1 MDLLP
6 TLLVLLAALL
16 HATWNVIV
24 KQDSDRL
31 LFLTLMSVASALLWL
46 PLLPFVNP
54 PGGAAFVY
62 VIVSAVLHAFYKLF
76 LAGGYRHGDLNQVY
90 PVARGAA
97 PLLVGLLAYLVAD
110 ETLDPLQIAAVLL
123 IGGGIMSL
131 ILHRGLPVRREA
143 KALGYAAATAVMIA
157 GYTVVDG
164 LGVRVAASVLGY
176 AVYLFV
182 FEGVFFTAIA
192 IAMRGR
198 AVIAYSRVAWKPV
211 AASALF
217 SSAAYA
223 LVLWALTLADMALV
237 SALRETSVL
246 FGALMGTFLLREALG
261 AWRISSAAV
270 ILTGLVLL
278 HG

>member
-1 MDLLP
+1 
-6 TLLVLLAALL
+6 
-16 HATWNVIV
+16 
-24 KQDSDRL
+24 
-31 LFLTLMSVASALLWL
+31 MSVASALLWL
-46 PLLPFVNP
+46 PLLSFVNP

-62 VIVSAVLHAFYKLF
+62 VIVSAVLHALYKLF
-76 LAGGYRHGDLNQVY
+76 LAGGYRHGDPNQVY

-110 ETLDPLQIAAVLL
+110 ETLNPLQIAAVLL

-164 LGVRVAASVLGY
+164 FGVRVAASVLGY

-182 FEGVFFTAIA
+182 FERVFFTA

-198 AVIAYSRVAWKPV
+198 AVTAYSRVAWKPV

-217 SSAAYA
+217 SSAAYD
-223 LVLWALTLADMALV
+223 LVL
-237 SALRETSVL
+237 
-246 FGALMGTFLLREALG
+246 
-261 AWRISSAAV
+261 
-270 ILTGLVLL
+270 
-278 HG
+278 

>member
-1 MDLLP
+1 
-6 TLLVLLAALL
+6 
-16 HATWNVIV
+16 
-24 KQDSDRL
+24 
-31 LFLTLMSVASALLWL
+31 
-46 PLLPFVNP
+46 
-54 PGGAAFVY
+54 
-62 VIVSAVLHAFYKLF
+62 
-76 LAGGYRHGDLNQVY
+76 
-90 PVARGAA
+90 
-97 PLLVGLLAYLVAD
+97 
-110 ETLDPLQIAAVLL
+110 
-123 IGGGIMSL
+123 MSL

-182 FEGVFFTAIA
+182 FEGVFFTA